1 MKRKFK
7 FTVLLFKNRQLYM
20 EFIFNTVNPMF
31 FSQAYNLLYDKLRYE
46 FPPMLGYEYTVSSVS
61 SEPYIELDLL

>member
-7 FTVLLFKNRQLYM
+7 FTILLFKEEKLYM

-31 FSQAYNLLYDKLRYE
+31 FSQAYNLMCDKIRHD
-46 FPPMLGYEYTVSSVS
+46 FPVFLGYEFTVTSVS
-61 SEPYIELDLL
+61 SEPYIDSIIG